1 MKTTGDR
8 MEELMDEIDYHVL
21 WFKWFNTYPRNT
33 EIARFNNMN
42 KKQQIKFLKTEER
55 KKWKR

>member
-21 WFKWFNTYPRNT
+21 WFKWFSTYSRNT

-55 KKWKR
+55 KK